1 MLRNHPALS
10 HGRGW
15 TPAKLDFGC
24 NDNNN
29 VRNHDGDD
37 AEQIVKQVIWMDL
50 VEPAAGASAVVVV
63 DVKSQKAWNRTR
75 S

>member
-10 HGRGW
+10 HGRVW

-24 NDNNN
+24 NHDNN
-29 VRNHDGDD
+29 NHDGDD
-37 AEQIVKQVIWMDL
+37 ADQIVKQAIWMDL
-50 VEPAAGASAVVVV
+50 EEPAAGASAVVVV